1 MLGKGLTFVPVDRKI
16 NEYRSKAD
24 CEKFYRLLRL
34 KAHFHSRGNDDTV
47 VTPDDCFAKFNQKIS
62 TWTPPEGKFSA
73 FDHYI
78 DRCRRSVG
86 ALNFEARTS
95 YNNLPQVEKE
105 TLRPVSNVELYMC
118 QI

>member
-1 MLGKGLTFVPVDRKI
+1 MLETIL
-16 NEYRSKAD
+16 SH
-24 CEKFYRLLRL
+24 L
-34 KAHFHSRGNDDTV
+34 KAHFHGPGSDDTV

-62 TWTPPEGKFSA
+62 TWTPPKGEFSA
-73 FDHYI
+73 IGQYI

-105 TLRPVSNVELYMC
+105 ALKNLLKRDDIVIKYAYKGGAGSQTSYIYFYLFE
-118 QI
+118 